1 MASRYWVLGS
11 GTWDTTTTTN
21 WSATSGGLGGAS
33 APTSADDVIFDANS
47 NVGTTAF
54 TVTIGATA
62 NCLSFSTG
70 GAGGALDGVMTFNSP
85 ASANLNVYG
94 SFTLPASN
102 LTWAPTAN
110 LNLNFVST
118 TTGNTITTNGVNLGP
133 TFTYLNGVGGGWT
146 LGSAFAAG
154 QSLVHNSGTFDTA
167 NYSIICVVFSSV
179 GTLTRTLNLG
189 SSTVTAAYSV
199 NSFTFTSTGL
209 TFNVGTSTLIVSGGG
224 AFAGAGLTFY
234 NVSFTSTTLGV
245 TITGANTY
253 NNLSFATRTTAGVAN
268 VSIGSN
274 LTINGTLTIPTP
286 TNACLR
292 YYLYSATY
300 GTPITITAAAV
311 SIADVDFRDITGAGA
326 ASWTGTR
333 IGNQGGNSGITFTAA
348 TTFYWNLAGTGQ
360 VLTGSIGWATT
371 PTGTPSATNFPLP
384 QDVAAFTDTNPA
396 SGISIATY
404 GYTVGT
410 YDFSA
415 RTLPLT
421 YAVGPY
427 SITFCKDLIL
437 SSAITVTG
445 TQFFNFQGRGGTQTI
460 TSAGVTIPQGINAQN
475 IGGTVQHAD
484 AFVTTQS
491 IGVGY
496 GTYASNYNLTC
507 LTFSSAATNTR
518 AITFGGNVISLTGTG
533 VVWNFSVITG
543 LTFNAGASTISL
555 TDNSATARTFYGGPI
570 SGTGLTYWNLQSAGT
585 TGSSALTLIGN
596 NTFNNI
602 SSNKTVAHSILF
614 TAGSTTTLND
624 FLVSGSAGNLV
635 TISSPTAAFHTLVK
649 VGTSNVSCNYLNI
662 SYSHA
667 S

>member
-1 MASRYWVLGS
+1 MASRYWVGGS
-11 GTWDTTTTTN
+11 GTWNTTATTN
-21 WSATSGGLGGAS
+21 WSATTGGSGGAS
-33 APTSADDVIFDANS
+33 APTAVDDVIFDASS

-85 ASANLNVYG
+85 ASATLNVYG

-110 LNLNFVST
+110 LNLNFGST

-133 TFTYLNGVGGGWT
+133 TVTNFTGVGGEWT
-146 LGSAFAAG
+146 FGSAFAIAVALNIFAG
-154 QSLVHNSGTFDTA
+154 TLNTA
-167 NYSIICVVFSSV
+167 NYSSLSNTFNSI

-199 NSFTFTSTGL
+199 YSFNFTSTGL
-209 TFNVGTSTLIVSGGG
+209 TFNAGTSTLVVSGGG
-224 AFAGAGLTFY
+224 AFTGAGLTFY
-234 NVSFTSTTLGV
+234 NVSYTAATGYAT

-253 NNLSFATRTTAGVAN
+253 NNLSFASRTGAGTTT

-274 LTINGTLTIPTP
+274 LTINGTLTIPATAF
-286 TNACLR
+286 ACLR

-311 SIADVDFRDITGAGA
+311 SIADVDFKDITGAGIA
-326 ASWTGTR
+326 TWSGTR

-348 TTFYWNLAGTGQ
+348 TTFYWNLAGSAVITGN
-360 VLTGSIGWATT
+360 TGWATT

-396 SGISIATY
+396 SGAILSTY

-445 TQFFNFQGRGGTQTI
+445 TQSFNFQGRGGTQTI
-460 TSAGVTIPQGINAQN
+460 TSAGVTIPQNINAQN

-507 LTFSSAATNTR
+507 LNFSSPSTTTR

-533 VVWNFSVITG
+533 TVWNFSGITG
-543 LTFNAGASTISL
+543 LTFNAGTSTISL
-555 TDNSATARTFYGGPI
+555 TDNSATARTFFGGPS

-585 TGSSALTLIGN
+585 TGGSALTLVGN

-614 TAGSTTTLND
+614 TAGSTTSFRNWT
-624 FLVSGSAGNLV
+624 VSGSVAGLV
-635 TISSPTAAFHTLVK
+635 TISSPTAAFHSLVK
-649 VGTSNVSCNYLNI
+649 LGASDVIAEYLNI